1 MFAPILP
8 SPTIPSSMDHTIPAD
23 VLTIFGISG
32 DLAKKMTF
40 HALYRLEASG
50 RLDCPIVGVAIDD
63 WDDEKLRSHAH
74 EAIAPTVKDPDEDV
88 FAKLAARLS
97 YVQGDY
103 ADAATFERVKKAIG
117 GAEHPVFYLEIP
129 PSLFCTVV
137 KGLGAAGL
145 AKNARVV
152 IEKPFGHDLESARV
166 LNAELHE
173 VLEEPQILRIDHY
186 LGKEPVMDIAY
197 LRFANS
203 LLEPVWNREHVS
215 HVQVTIAEDFGVED
229 RGRFYDAVG
238 AMRDVIQ
245 NHALQVLSLVAMEP
259 PAGNHP
265 DSVRDKKVELFR
277 AMRPADPKRYVRGQY
292 DGFLEVP
299 NVAPDSTT
307 ETFAAVELAID
318 NWRWSGV
325 PFFIR
330 AGKNMP
336 VKASEV
342 NVVFRR
348 PPRLGVGKGKL
359 PEPNQMTV
367 RIEPKSG
374 RPHPHVGEEGRGR
387 GGRAGRPRSAV
398 REGAGR
404 GPRALR
410 APARRR
416 TGRPQP
422 AVHPRGR
429 GRGDLAD
436 RAAAARRAGAGAHLR
451 ARHLGAEGGR
461 RADPRDQPVVR
472 AVAAVVG
479 RPGGQGRARLLR
491 WKTAP
496 TRCSGSW
503 ASPPGGR
510 GRGRPWRRRWRG
522 ATR

>member
-1 MFAPILP
+1 MAKQ
-8 SPTIPSSMDHTIPAD
+8 SDSTAAD

-40 HALYRLEASG
+40 RALYRLEARG
-50 RLDCPIVGVAIDD
+50 KLDCPIVGVAIDD
-63 WDDEKLRSHAH
+63 WDDAKLREHAH
-74 EAIAPTVKDPDEDV
+74 EAIGATVGSPDEDV
-88 FAKLAARLS
+88 FKRLAGRLS

-103 ADAATFERVKKAIG
+103 ADAATFEQVGKAIG
-117 GAEHPVFYLEIP
+117 DAKRPVFYLEIP
-129 PSLFCTVV
+129 PSLFATVV
-137 KGLGAAGL
+137 GGLGKAGL
-145 AKNARVV
+145 TENARVV
-152 IEKPFGHDLESARV
+152 IEKPFGHDLESARA

-173 VLEEPQILRIDHY
+173 VLAEPQILRIDHY

-215 HVQVTIAEDFGVED
+215 HVQVTIAEDFGVDD

-292 DGFLEVP
+292 DGFLKVKD
-299 NVAPDSTT
+299 VAPDSTT
-307 ETFAAVELAID
+307 ETFAAIELAID
-318 NWRWSGV
+318 NWRWSSV

-348 PPRLGVGKGKL
+348 PPRLGIGNGKL

-367 RIEPKSG
+367 RIEPKAG
-374 RPHPHVGEEGRGR
+374 ARTRLWAKKAGVEEVEPADLEVLFEKVAGEDPEPYERLLGDAL
-387 GGRAGRPRSAV
+387 AGRNQLFTREDAV
-398 REGAGR
+398 EETWRIVQPLLDEP
-404 GPRALR
+404 GP
-410 APARRR
+410 
-416 TGRPQP
+416 
-422 AVHPRGR
+422 VHPY
-429 GRGDLAD
+429 
-436 RAAAARRAGAGAHLR
+436 
-451 ARHLGAEGGR
+451 E
-461 RADPRDQPVVR
+461 P
-472 AVAAVVG
+472 
-479 RPGGQGRARLLR
+479 
-491 WKTAP
+491 
-496 TRCSGSW
+496 GSW
-503 ASPPGGR
+503 GPKEADKLTR
-510 GRGRPWRRRWRG
+510 GISQWLDPWLP
-522 ATR
+522 AEDTNT